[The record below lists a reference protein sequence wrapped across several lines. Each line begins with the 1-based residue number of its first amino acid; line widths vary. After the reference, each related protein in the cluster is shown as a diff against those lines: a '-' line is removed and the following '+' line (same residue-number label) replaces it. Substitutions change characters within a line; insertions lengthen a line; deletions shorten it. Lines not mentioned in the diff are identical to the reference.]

1 MGGLRVVTPVTTK
14 ITMAE
19 SRIRS
24 EVGNYASGATKFTV
38 IHRRAIVSIPASSTV
53 DNRTLANS
61 MCLYANHRPK
71 SRVGT
76 KSTSPPV
83 AIEQV
88 STKKS
93 TTWSRSAERRIKRSL
108 SSDNLDMFAPAPAK
122 YPFPVQIWFNQ
133 SKVPRLPVAT
143 AYWLDSPL
151 HDSMSFVYTKLLEAS
166 QAYRY
171 LQLQSKPRKY
181 LHLTGGG
188 IVAIHPP
195 QGRKA
200 ESNLPSMTV
209 KLPPPHKK
217 LPPPHKKL
225 PPPPPLISLRPEF
238 KVLIREQ
245 EQPLELCK
253 RRKESGRNSP
263 PQPLDLASSSSV
275 KRKKVSETQQ
285 IREEP
290 LDLASSRTLRK
301 SLTEIVSPP
310 DTFRRRLVLV
320 LQVLLGKKKL
330 KSLGHPQ
337 VVVDEVLAR
346 ILKCAGVVPANN
358 VDVRQN
364 WLKFLRL
371 CVKNEQ
377 DWKSEGWDRK
387 TPEAILDEIYL
398 QGELFSIF
406 PFLVTFLHF
415 SFRPCYHLHTPDN
428 STPNASF
435 TNRLI

>member
-1 MGGLRVVTPVTTK
+1 MSGLRVVTPVTTK
-14 ITMAE
+14 LTTVE
-19 SRIRS
+19 SRIRC
-24 EVGNYASGATKFTV
+24 EVGNYASGSTKFTV
-38 IHRRAIVSIPASSTV
+38 IHRRAIVSIPTSSTI

-61 MCLYANHRPK
+61 MCLYANHQPK
-71 SRVGT
+71 SRTNT
-76 KSTSPPV
+76 KPASPPV
-83 AIEQV
+83 IMEQA
-88 STKKS
+88 STKKVTSS
-93 TTWSRSAERRIKRSL
+93 TSSRRIKRSL
-108 SSDNLDMFAPAPAK
+108 SADNLNIFAPAPAK
-122 YPFPVQIWFNQ
+122 CPFPVQIWFNQ

-143 AYWLDSPL
+143 AYWMDSPL

-166 QAYRY
+166 QSYRY

-200 ESNLPSMTV
+200 ETSLPAMTA
-209 KLPPPHKK
+209 K

-253 RRKESGRNSP
+253 RPKECARYSP
-263 PQPLDLASSSSV
+263 PQPLDLASASSA
-275 KRKKVSETQQ
+275 KRKRSLPTLQV
-285 IREEP
+285 REEP
-290 LDLASSRTLRK
+290 LDLASTKTLRR
-301 SLTEIVSPP
+301 SLS

-330 KSLGHPQ
+330 QSLGHPQ
-337 VVVDEVLAR
+337 VIVDEVLAR
-346 ILKCAGVVPANN
+346 ILKCAGVAPANN

-371 CVKNEQ
+371 CVKNEE

-387 TPEAILDEIYL
+387 TPEAILDEIYV
-398 QGELFSIF
+398 QGRIE
-406 PFLVTFLHF
+406 H
-415 SFRPCYHLHTPDN
+415 
-428 STPNASF
+428 
-435 TNRLI
+435 

>member
-1 MGGLRVVTPVTTK
+1 MSGLRVVTPVTTK
-14 ITMAE
+14 LTTVE

-24 EVGNYASGATKFTV
+24 EVSNYASGTTKFTV
-38 IHRRAIVSIPASSTV
+38 IHRRGIVSIPVSSTI

-61 MCLYANHRPK
+61 MCLYPNHRPK
-71 SRVGT
+71 SQISA
-76 KSTSPPV
+76 KSTSPSV
-83 AIEQV
+83 VIDQV
-88 STKKS
+88 SAKKVVTS
-93 TTWSRSAERRIKRSL
+93 TTSTTRRIKRSL
-108 SSDNLDMFAPAPAK
+108 SADNLNIFAPMPAK
-122 YPFPVQIWFNQ
+122 CPFPVQIWFNQ
-133 SKVPRLPVAT
+133 SKVQRLPVAT

-195 QGRKA
+195 QRRKV
-200 ESNLPSMTV
+200 ETSLPAMTV
-209 KLPPPHKK
+209 K

-253 RRKESGRNSP
+253 RRKGCARGSP
-263 PQPLDLASSSSV
+263 P
-275 KRKKVSETQQ
+275 
-285 IREEP
+285 EP
-290 LDLASSRTLRK
+290 LDLASGSSAKRKRMSAVQQVREEPSDLASTKTLRK
-301 SLTEIVSPP
+301 SFTEMSPP
-310 DTFRRRLVLV
+310 DTFRLRLVLV
-320 LQVLLGKKKL
+320 LQVLIGKKKL
-330 KSLGHPQ
+330 QNLGHPQ
-337 VVVDEVLAR
+337 VVVDEVLTR
-346 ILKCAGVVPANN
+346 ILKCAGIAPANN

-398 QGELFSIF
+398 QDVIPIISTSESSSPCVEKCLITEELDIK
-406 PFLVTFLHF
+406 
-415 SFRPCYHLHTPDN
+415 
-428 STPNASF
+428 PNIIPVIS
-435 TNRLI
+435 N